1 MFVLCTLHSDHCQ
14 TSHTC
19 LLLDTPEQ
27 GQQGGVGDQGV
38 HQVPGAVEHG
48 EPDQRH
54 QHQVGL
60 ALEGGGEGEA
70 EDEVGE
76 DGARHAGHHH
86 ADQGE
91 EGGLPRELLAV
102 VGSDL
107 GGSDQVVD
115 NLEYWVEIKWSLVQ
129 QNVVSG

>member
-1 MFVLCTLHSDHCQ
+1 MIIFSNISCI
-14 TSHTC
+14 C
-19 LLLDTPEQ
+19 LLLDAPEQ

-38 HQVPGAVEHG
+38 EQVPGAVEHG
-48 EPDQRH
+48 EPDERH

-86 ADQGE
+86 AEQGQ
-91 EGGLPRELLAV
+91 EGGPPPELQSII
-102 VGSDL
+102 GSDL

-115 NLEYWVEIKWSLVQ
+115 NLEYWVEVKWSLIQ
-129 QNVVSG
+129 QNVVSW